1 MPTPYNNPYIPGDPY
16 SYDLKWLVSK
26 VKEILQQLGTLDEAI
41 EKKIFD
47 GFLEHSVV
55 QFHNVPDMLAADM
68 KDGSIVLTLGYHEP
82 GDQGGLLYL
91 IKDFNPGQC
100 SIDYFLTM
108 DNNAQIAIP
117 IFTEEYVTPQMFG
130 GKADDTTDNADF
142 FTLAL
147 NNGKNV
153 YLPEGKYY
161 TSQPIE
167 IKQEGTVLYGCGVED
182 RNSVIRVEG
191 TNAIT
196 ISSGYRGI
204 IVKDLYLITNSY
216 QGAAIEISKTADS
229 PDGSVHFLTVEN
241 IIAFNFKYGLMLG
254 GHSNGTADGNSYFWN
269 CSFKNIKLNTHDT
282 GTNCA
287 IKIYHNVSTS
297 FGLYFERVIT
307 IGYKTDI
314 EADAIDAIF
323 ESCNFGINS
332 TNAVVI
338 GTASSVAF
346 RGTNFECD
354 SYVTGSLYAVLVSST
369 YISIF
374 ENCTFI
380 SKTDSNTAFF
390 GGGTLSKFSFKGCQK
405 RSSTGDNM
413 ALFFSTAFAGK
424 KYSIEYLGGNHDLP
438 RPTLGQSRSLQ
449 ILDIENSVLPKQYA
463 SSENDTPQ
471 IAEQQYD
478 VEQYTGK
485 RPVWY
490 NGADWKGGTLGTWKY
505 YEDIAAGA
513 SFTET
518 LPINT
523 DNPRTLLVCFRGH
536 ANTSYYIGIVSQYR
550 NGAGTTL
557 IPLASND
564 ITVTNANNVLT
575 VTNTATSYRYMYGSF
590 IELI

>member
-1 MPTPYNNPYIPGDPY
+1 MINNPLVPGDPGC
-16 SYDLKWLVSK
+16 YDLKWIVARI
-26 VKEILQQLGTLDEAI
+26 KEILAQLGTLDEAI
-41 EKKIFD
+41 EAKIFE
-47 GFLEHSVV
+47 GFLEHSIV
-55 QFHNVPDMLAADM
+55 QFKTVPEMLAADIT
-68 KDGSIVLTLGYHEP
+68 DGSIVLTLGYHEA
-82 GDQGGLLYL
+82 GDQGGLFYL
-91 IKDFNPGQC
+91 VKDFNPSQC
-100 SIDYFLTM
+100 SLNYFLTM

-117 IFTEEYVTPQMFG
+117 IFTEEYVTPQMYG
-130 GKADDTTDNADF
+130 AKADDTTDAADF
-142 FTLAL
+142 IELAL
-147 NNGKNV
+147 ENGKNV

-161 TSQPIE
+161 CSRPVE
-167 IKQEGTVLYGCGVED
+167 IKQEGTVLYGSGVED

-196 ISSGYRGI
+196 IASGYRGI
-204 IVKDLYLITNSY
+204 IVKDLYMITNSY
-216 QGAAIEISKTADS
+216 QGAAIEISKTSDS

-241 IIAFNFKYGLMLG
+241 IIAFNFKYGLLLG
-254 GHSNGTADGNSYFWN
+254 GHSTGSADGSTYFWN

-287 IKIYHNVSTS
+287 IKIFHNVATN

-307 IGYKTDI
+307 IGYKTVL
-314 EADAIDAIF
+314 EGNAINAIF
-323 ESCNFGINS
+323 ESCNFGINA
-332 TNAVVI
+332 TNAIVI
-338 GTASSVAF
+338 GTSSSVAF

-354 SYVTGSLYAVLVSST
+354 SYVTGTQYAVLVSST

-374 ENCTFI
+374 ENCSFI
-380 SKTDSNTAFF
+380 SRTDANTAFF

-405 RSSTGDNM
+405 RSATGDNM
-413 ALFFSTAFAGK
+413 TLFFSSAFSGK

-438 RPTLGQSRSLQ
+438 RPTIGKTRSLQ

-463 SSENDTPQ
+463 VSENDTPQ
-471 IAEQQYD
+471 MAEQQYD

-518 LPINT
+518 LPIDT
-523 DNPRTLLVCFRGH
+523 DKPRTLLVCFRGH
-536 ANTSYYIGIVSQYR
+536 VNTSYYIGIVSQYR
-550 NGAGTTL
+550 GGAGITL
-557 IPLASND
+557 IPLGSND
-564 ITVTNANNVLT
+564 ITVTNAKNVLT
-575 VTNTATSYRYMYGSF
+575 VTNAASSFRYMYGSF